1 MRVQEVLKAV
11 NGAVIAGLGSV
22 SAALA
27 ASSTHTM
34 SVEGWV
40 TVAVVV
46 LTSFGVIF
54 SVSNADPAVVAVPY
68 VGPSAPMSVDPPVLP
83 RTFPQP
89 PVGGPSV

>member
-27 ASSTHTM
+27 ASPTHTM

-46 LTSFGVIF
+46 LTSFSVIF
-54 SVSNADPAVVAVPY
+54 SVSNADPVVVVPY